1 MPPDNFW
8 KTLVEAVPSRKL
20 RRYEAAN
27 LAFEIAALYFTVQFT
42 QHLKNEF
49 LSSILMGAVILMGLA
64 CVLWACKQ

>member
-8 KTLVEAVPSRKL
+8 KTLVEAIPSKKL
-20 RRYEAAN
+20 RHYEVAN

-42 QHLKNEF
+42 QQHKSEPLAF
-49 LSSILMGAVILMGLA
+49 MLMGAVLLMGLC